1 MIFRKKRRSESSE
14 RQKSREKK
22 PTEPEIEEGQI
33 VAEPKKEW
41 LFTCKINLNQIFELK
56 NTL

>member
-1 MIFRKKRRSESSE
+1 VIFRKKRRSESSE

-33 VAEPKKEW
+33 VAEPKKE
-41 LFTCKINLNQIFELK
+41 
-56 NTL
+56 